1 MIILSAQNIA
11 KAFGVNTVLRD
22 VSLTVQQGDRI
33 GLVGVNGCGKSTLMR
48 ILAGL
53 DPQDSGEISLVR
65 GTRVGY
71 LAQQNMVTSGETVWN
86 ELQKV
91 YEPVFVMEK
100 KLRELED
107 EMAHA
112 HTDEQRFARLSSD
125 YDRLIQRFEEA
136 DGYAWKSM
144 VSGVLN
150 GLGFKPTQYDQCVDS
165 LSGGEQTRLCLA
177 HLLLQKPDL
186 LLLDE
191 PTNHLDMET
200 LQWLEN
206 YLSAYKG
213 SVLVIS
219 HDRYFLDHVCTGIV
233 EILMGSSEQY
243 NGNYTRYIAQRQERF
258 ESRMRAY
265 EIQQKEIERQQ
276 AIIARYRMFNREK
289 SIRAA
294 ESREKALDRME
305 KLEKPVDER
314 AIRFSFEARR
324 RTGED
329 VLQLSELSKSFG
341 EKHLFHDLTLH
352 VRAGDRVFRVRN
364 AEAAF
369 VDDDKLPSVAVC
381 ARAEL
386 RIGQPALLT
395 FTVAAGDASVT
406 VEGPEVEAA
415 RTKAITEEE
424 VREHID
430 RMGTTPFYL
439 SSLEIDLDEGVGMGF
454 SMLHKLRARAA
465 EELQET
471 ILAHYHARKLERT
484 PSRVFAPVVRKGWCK
499 VAALATN
506 PACAR
511 AAKRAGADLIYVPAA
526 NYRRGEAVIAG
537 QLSDTAE
544 QAGYPKQCIPV
555 LPTVSQMFDEEKRN
569 GFDTWKRVKA
579 DKPVM
584 VENLGQ
590 LLHATE
596 MGAAPEV
603 GPHIPVTNKLDLQAM
618 ADLGAQRV
626 WLSPELSLVQ
636 IEELGDMAPMPLGL
650 TIMGQTELMVTEH
663 CLLMSQGPCN
673 QKCAECARRKSPHY
687 LKDRK
692 GYEMPVITD
701 CTGRS
706 HLYNAVQMDVAHLMP
721 EIIGAGVSTVLV
733 DTTLMNVKETTE
745 KVARAVRAR
754 DIAQKDG
761 NKVAKAEGATSGH
774 LFRGVS

>member
-53 DPQDSGEISLVR
+53 DAQDSGEISLVR

-150 GLGFKPTQYDQCVDS
+150 GLGFKPTQYDQGVDS

-177 HLLLQKPDL
+177 RLLLQKPDL

-352 VRAGDRVFRVRN
+352 VRAGDRVALIGPNGVGKSTLIKIVVGEEKPDTGFIRYGSNVDIGYYDQHQSTLHNDKTVLDEVWDRFPQMEQSNVRGALGMFLFTGDDVFKPIHTLSGGEKGRVALTALMLRKDN
-364 AEAAF
+364 LLLLDEPTNHLDMDSREVLEDALADFGGTIITVSHDRYFINRIANRIIEMQPNGVTEYIGNYDDYIERKNRPVAVEAETGKTRTELEKEKRREKLNRQALRQLKTRAQEAEKAVGSKEAEIAKLEAQMADPALYSDAQKAADVQRVYQKAQQELQTLYEQWEAAEAALSQE
-369 VDDDKLPSVAVC
+369 DD
-381 ARAEL
+381 
-386 RIGQPALLT
+386 
-395 FTVAAGDASVT
+395 
-406 VEGPEVEAA
+406 
-415 RTKAITEEE
+415 
-424 VREHID
+424 
-430 RMGTTPFYL
+430 
-439 SSLEIDLDEGVGMGF
+439 
-454 SMLHKLRARAA
+454 
-465 EELQET
+465 
-471 ILAHYHARKLERT
+471 
-484 PSRVFAPVVRKGWCK
+484 
-499 VAALATN
+499 
-506 PACAR
+506 
-511 AAKRAGADLIYVPAA
+511 
-526 NYRRGEAVIAG
+526 
-537 QLSDTAE
+537 
-544 QAGYPKQCIPV
+544 
-555 LPTVSQMFDEEKRN
+555 
-569 GFDTWKRVKA
+569 
-579 DKPVM
+579 
-584 VENLGQ
+584 
-590 LLHATE
+590 
-596 MGAAPEV
+596 
-603 GPHIPVTNKLDLQAM
+603 
-618 ADLGAQRV
+618 
-626 WLSPELSLVQ
+626 
-636 IEELGDMAPMPLGL
+636 
-650 TIMGQTELMVTEH
+650 
-663 CLLMSQGPCN
+663 
-673 QKCAECARRKSPHY
+673 
-687 LKDRK
+687 
-692 GYEMPVITD
+692 
-701 CTGRS
+701 
-706 HLYNAVQMDVAHLMP
+706 
-721 EIIGAGVSTVLV
+721 
-733 DTTLMNVKETTE
+733 
-745 KVARAVRAR
+745 
-754 DIAQKDG
+754 
-761 NKVAKAEGATSGH
+761 
-774 LFRGVS
+774 